1 MEILTFMVHHKEK
14 IDNSLNSVMDVV
26 RVLVF
31 SQIYF
36 GLVFRQT
43 NQNKTRIR
51 VLPHW
56 RAET

>member
-1 MEILTFMVHHKEK
+1 MEILTFIVDHKEK

-51 VLPHW
+51 VLPR